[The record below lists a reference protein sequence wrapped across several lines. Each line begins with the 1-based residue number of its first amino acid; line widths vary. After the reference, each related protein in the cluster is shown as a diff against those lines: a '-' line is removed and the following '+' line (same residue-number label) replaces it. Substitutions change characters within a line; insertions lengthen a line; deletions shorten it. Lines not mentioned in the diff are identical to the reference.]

1 MDFAFFSQDWL
12 GNKKEVF
19 IVKGIDFASSL
30 KDCNC
35 RRA

>member
-1 MDFAFFSQDWL
+1 MDFAFFSQDL
-12 GNKKEVF
+12 GKKKEVS
-19 IVKGIDFASSL
+19 IVKGIDFVSSL